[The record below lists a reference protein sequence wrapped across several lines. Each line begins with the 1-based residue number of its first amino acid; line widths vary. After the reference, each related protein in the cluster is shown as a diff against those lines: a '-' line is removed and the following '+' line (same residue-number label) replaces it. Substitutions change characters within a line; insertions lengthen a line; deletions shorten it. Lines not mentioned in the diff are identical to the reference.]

1 MQILIANVIFR
12 SKKIKM
18 LEVDLE
24 KSLKIVTI
32 YLSYYQN
39 DTVI

>member
-1 MQILIANVIFR
+1 M
-12 SKKIKM
+12 KIKM
-18 LEVDLE
+18 LKAGLE

-32 YLSYYQN
+32 HLSYYQN